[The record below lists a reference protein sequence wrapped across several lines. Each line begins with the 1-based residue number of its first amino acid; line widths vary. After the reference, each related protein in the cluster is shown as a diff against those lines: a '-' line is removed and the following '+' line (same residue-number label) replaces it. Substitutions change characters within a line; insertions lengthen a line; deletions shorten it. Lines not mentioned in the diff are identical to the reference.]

1 MPQDAV
7 SRFYQSFPKQTP
19 SPPSPYRVV
28 STHKKDAQ
36 ILDVNTRERL
46 KAHLTRHLRPVC
58 GDYVQ
63 LDKFQNDSVRV
74 AEVLPRRN
82 HFARSD
88 RKGNA
93 QIIAANIDLN
103 VIVVAVRPEP
113 TRDLINRYLV
123 ASHHCG
129 IEPLLVFNKTD
140 LDPTFFDETEKT
152 YRDLGY
158 QTCRLSAKQPESVQ
172 PLLHALKD
180 KTSILVGQSG
190 VGKSSLS
197 RIILQDDSLRTG
209 DLSQKTGKGSH
220 VTSVTRLYPLPDSE
234 GFLID
239 SPGVWEYGLWRMTPQ
254 EIAAGFIDFQPYL
267 GQCKFNDCSHLHEP
281 DCAIRQAVEKGEID
295 PKRYQS
301 YTRIVES
308 MKHHER

>member
-1 MPQDAV
+1 MPGNQ
-7 SRFYQSFPKQTP
+7 RLPTL
-19 SPPSPYRVV
+19 SPFRVV

-36 ILDVNTRERL
+36 ILDLGTRERH

-58 GDYVQ
+58 GDYVT
-63 LDKFQNDSVRV
+63 LDTFQNNSIRV
-74 AEVLPRRN
+74 AEVLPRIN

-88 RKGNA
+88 RKGNP
-93 QIIAANIDLN
+93 QIIAANIDRN

-129 IEPLLVFNKTD
+129 IEPIVVFNKTD
-140 LDPTFFDETEKT
+140 LDPDFFDATEKT
-152 YRDLGY
+152 VQKLGY
-158 QTCRLSAKQPESVQ
+158 QTFRLSAKQPESVQ
-172 PLLHALKD
+172 PLLEELND

-197 RIILQDDSLRTG
+197 RIILQDNSLKTG
-209 DLSQKTGKGSH
+209 DLSHKTGKGSH
-220 VTSVTRLYPLPDSE
+220 VTSVTRLYPLPESE

-254 EIAAGFIDFQPYL
+254 DIAAGFVDFQPYL

-281 DCAIRQAVEKGEID
+281 DCAIREAVREGEID
-295 PKRYQS
+295 PDRYQS
-301 YTRIVES
+301 YTRIVAS
-308 MKHHER
+308 MKYHER